1 MEYKEKINETLKVFS
16 EDDVHE
22 LQDDS
27 MNSLTWPYDDE
38 QEALDK
44 MVQDLED
51 SGEND
56 SHSDDNTIQEID
68 DSMGELDEQ
77 EDETLMTSSKDDSH
91 SHTMEELT
99 GKYKAPQTLEVGSNS
114 LQYDDNT
121 DDEQEVL
128 DRMVQDLKT
137 SGEDY
142 SHSDDNTF
150 EEQDE
155 QKDDPMGELDEQDN
169 LKTLMTSSKDDCH
182 SLVMEKLTGKHK
194 PPHSLAAGTNSL
206 PCDDKTVNEQE
217 ILDKMV
223 ENLKASGEDD
233 SYSDDDSIEEQDE
246 KKDDS
251 MGELDEQEH
260 LKTLKT
266 CSKGDFHSC
275 SKQELTGKY
284 KPPQTLEVGT
294 NSLSYDDNTVDEQE
308 TLDNMV
314 QDLKGSGED
323 VGISL
328 TVDDMLETLDGKI
341 IPRKVAEEM
350 LKKMLKADKNM
361 KKETHHLS
369 HPNLIPDSPK
379 ADKIIDPLSQIV
391 SPDHS
396 WTTMLTHTRD
406 HVKTSTDQEYLT
418 SSTSSEHLVLTATV
432 KPDTEKV
439 SEKIKEN
446 KFKYP
451 ALQRYKG
458 FGNKLK
464 KRKYPGFGGKLKKN
478 KKLIPK
484 VKGLETKKTY
494 RISQAFSEA
503 TATKTD
509 ELNLI
514 SEDEVISEV
523 LPRNDLISQIDG
535 GGQELADN
543 GSHMTDFEV
552 QKTKEE
558 RPVRACREKNDI
570 CENPKDQ
577 NNMTS
582 KLKIFFNVNKIK
594 FEPRSLTKAD
604 GNCWFHA
611 IVDQLQLHQVP
622 NKPTTHKQLR
632 IEVSNFLNHLPDSI
646 AQDMIDIIFK
656 GKRQGLSRL
665 AYRQKK
671 PGQFVDDNGIMVI
684 ATGLFLGRWIH
695 VHREDLD
702 GRHRVITF
710 DGGEGSQNFA
720 PLNVFYFKD
729 YQHYQ

>member
-77 EDETLMTSSKDDSH
+77 EDDETLMTSSKDDSH

-137 SGEDY
+137 SGEDD
-142 SHSDDNTF
+142 SHSDDNTI

-155 QKDDPMGELDEQDN
+155 QKDDAMGEQPYDDNSIDEQ
-169 LKTLMTSSKDDCH
+169 K
-182 SLVMEKLTGKHK
+182 V
-194 PPHSLAAGTNSL
+194 
-206 PCDDKTVNEQE
+206 
-217 ILDKMV
+217 LDRMV
-223 ENLKASGEDD
+223 QDLKASGEDD

-251 MGELDEQEH
+251 MGELDEQEN
-260 LKTLKT
+260 LKTLMT
-266 CSKGDFHSC
+266 SSKGDFHSC

-308 TLDNMV
+308 TPDKMV

-323 VGISL
+323 VCISL
-328 TVDDMLETLDGKI
+328 TVDDMMESLDGKI

-350 LKKMLKADKNM
+350 LKKVLKADKNM

-379 ADKIIDPLSQIV
+379 ADKITDPLSQIV

-439 SEKIKEN
+439 IEKIKEN

-464 KRKYPGFGGKLKKN
+464 KSKYPGFGGKIKKKN

-484 VKGLETKKTY
+484 VKG
-494 RISQAFSEA
+494 
-503 TATKTD
+503 
-509 ELNLI
+509 
-514 SEDEVISEV
+514 
-523 LPRNDLISQIDG
+523 
-535 GGQELADN
+535 
-543 GSHMTDFEV
+543 
-552 QKTKEE
+552 
-558 RPVRACREKNDI
+558 
-570 CENPKDQ
+570 
-577 NNMTS
+577 
-582 KLKIFFNVNKIK
+582 
-594 FEPRSLTKAD
+594 
-604 GNCWFHA
+604 
-611 IVDQLQLHQVP
+611 
-622 NKPTTHKQLR
+622 
-632 IEVSNFLNHLPDSI
+632 
-646 AQDMIDIIFK
+646 
-656 GKRQGLSRL
+656 
-665 AYRQKK
+665 
-671 PGQFVDDNGIMVI
+671 
-684 ATGLFLGRWIH
+684 
-695 VHREDLD
+695 
-702 GRHRVITF
+702 
-710 DGGEGSQNFA
+710 
-720 PLNVFYFKD
+720 
-729 YQHYQ
+729 